1 MLNARRPAAPLLL
14 SLLVFAALLPTVHSD
29 VSWYDSGEL
38 TTAAALLGV
47 GHPTGFP
54 VFTTLGHGLSLLP
67 VGGVAFRVALGSALA
82 IALATGL
89 LLAMA
94 LRQGARPLPAAVGAL
109 FYPAVFVVWLH
120 GGLVEVYALNGLALA
135 LLAWLLVR
143 PQPEIPRAAFI
154 TGLALGTHA
163 SVVLA
168 AALLW
173 LWTIARTGSVRP
185 VIRAVPIGLF
195 GALVILYLPLASLR
209 DPWLDWGDPETP
221 ARLLRHLTASGI
233 RESFAGEM
241 GAGGEAGLR
250 SLFAWARLAA
260 GPIPWLPLSIAG
272 AAVALARPR
281 GPAVAMALV
290 VAGDALFSALL
301 NPMGQ
306 ADLQTGLPGALA
318 LAGLLALLAG
328 SLPGPRP
335 AHLAA
340 LTAVLLCVL
349 SAASEHLGDRATDE
363 WAGSFGR
370 RALDEAS
377 PAALVLTAT
386 DHPSSLALYLQGVE
400 GHRPD
405 LTVLVKQHLP
415 DTALVADRYA
425 RTDRAVPAAF
435 ASLPPS
441 DQLDRALA
449 LVRAE
454 LPQRGVLWELGDS
467 RFDPAVAAVLR
478 PVGLLSRVATDAT
491 DAARPLGAPPDAV
504 AKLLASRAATDPP
517 HFRTR
522 RVLSD
527 SERLRGTW
535 HLLRGELDRASPA
548 LAAAT
553 GLDPESA
560 RAWVALAALQKR
572 SGQRAEAIITLERAL
587 SLDPAYEKARENLDA
602 YRGQPQ

>member
-1 MLNARRPAAPLLL
+1 MNTRRPAAPLLL
-14 SLLVFAALLPTVHSD
+14 ALLVFAALLPTVHSD

-38 TTAAALLGV
+38 TTAAAVLGV

-54 VFTTLGHGLSLLP
+54 VFTTLGHGLALWPL
-67 VGGVAFRVALGSALA
+67 GGVAFRVALGSALA
-82 IALATGL
+82 IAIATGL

-94 LRQGARPLPAAVGAL
+94 MRQGARPLPAAAGAL

-120 GGLVEVYALNGLALA
+120 GGLVEVYALNGLTLA

-143 PQPEIPRAAFI
+143 DEPEIPRAAFI

-163 SVVLA
+163 SVVLG

-173 LWTIARTGSVRP
+173 LWTIARTRALRP
-185 VIRAVPIGLF
+185 VVEAVPIGLF
-195 GALVILYLPLASLR
+195 GALVLLYLPLASLR

-221 ARLLRHLTASGI
+221 ARLLRHLTASGV
-233 RESFAGEM
+233 RESFAAEM

-260 GPIPWLPLSIAG
+260 GPASWLTLTAAAAALAFARPRA
-272 AAVALARPR
+272 AAVAL
-281 GPAVAMALV
+281 ALV
-290 VAGDALFSALL
+290 VAGDAVFSALL

-328 SLPGPRP
+328 TARGPRP
-335 AHLAA
+335 ARLAA
-340 LTAVLLCVL
+340 VAVALLCVAA
-349 SAASEHLGDRATDE
+349 AASERLGDRATDE
-363 WAGSFGR
+363 WAGPFVR

-377 PAALVLTAT
+377 PGALVLTAT
-386 DHPSSLALYLQGVE
+386 DHLSSLALYLQGVE

-415 DTALVADRYA
+415 DTPLVADRYA
-425 RTDRAVPAAF
+425 RTGREVPAAF
-435 ASLPPS
+435 TALPPS
-441 DQLDRALA
+441 DQSARAMA

-454 LPQRGVLWELGDS
+454 LPRRAVFWELGDS
-467 RFDPAVAAVLR
+467 RFDPAAAAILR

-491 DAARPLGAPPDAV
+491 AAARPLGPPPDAV
-504 AKLLASRAATDPP
+504 ARLIASRAAVDPP
-517 HFRTR
+517 RFRTR

-535 HLLRGELDRASPA
+535 HLLRGELARAAPA
-548 LAAAT
+548 LEAAIT
-553 GLDPESA
+553 LDPESA
-560 RAWVALAALQKR
+560 RAWATLAALQRR
-572 SGQRAEAIITLERAL
+572 SGRMDEAIRTLERAV
-587 SLDPAYEKARENLDA
+587 SLDPGYEKARENLDV
-602 YRGQPQ
+602 YRSEPR